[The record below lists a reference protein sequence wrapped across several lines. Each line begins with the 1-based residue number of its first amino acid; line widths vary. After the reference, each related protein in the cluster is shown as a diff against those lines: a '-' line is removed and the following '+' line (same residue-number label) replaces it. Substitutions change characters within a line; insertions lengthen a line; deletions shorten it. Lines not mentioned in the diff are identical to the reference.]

1 MQDDKPRQGGAR
13 SASRLGA
20 IQALYQMEMN
30 GETAGEVIPEFLKY
44 RLGSIVEDEQYNEA
58 DNDFFQDIVRGVQ
71 ARQDEIDPLISSAL
85 SEDWSLERIES
96 VIRAILRAGTY
107 ELLGRPDVPT
117 KVIINEYV
125 DLAKAFFEDSKPGFV
140 NGILDRLAGKV
151 RT

>member
-30 GETAGEVIPEFLKY
+30 SETAGEVIPEFLKY
-44 RLGSIVEDEQYNEA
+44 RLGSIIEDEQYNEA
-58 DNDFFQDIVRGVQ
+58 DNDFFQDIVRGVEE
-71 ARQDEIDPLISSAL
+71 RQEEIDPLLSSAL
-85 SEDWSLERIES
+85 SEDWTLDRIES

-140 NGILDRLAGKV
+140 NGILDRLAGKL
-151 RT
+151 RS